1 MDILSQQEE
10 LQQTGGNPVPE
21 ERPKSSPLF
30 DNLAVP
36 APYSTGYGNGA
47 VVVQKEEVETKYLKR
62 LDSLKDERKPF
73 EDEWQA
79 ITDYGQTR
87 GSGWWQGS
95 SSG

>member
-47 VVVQKEEVETKYLKR
+47 VVVPKR
-62 LDSLKDERKPF
+62 RSRN
-73 EDEWQA
+73 
-79 ITDYGQTR
+79 
-87 GSGWWQGS
+87 
-95 SSG
+95 